1 MATGKAMDTDPLG
14 LSAQRMRQL
23 GYRMV
28 DFLVDQL
35 GDPGSLPALRRASR
49 DEMEARLHRPAPL
62 QPTSFEQIL
71 DQLAV
76 DVLPYMSRG
85 DHPGYFAFIPS
96 CTTWPSALGDL
107 VAVALNIYAGSWM
120 ESAGPSQVELTILDW
135 FRQWI
140 GYPESAAGVLVS
152 GGSAA
157 NMTALACAREARVGP
172 MNDRVV
178 AYVSDQA
185 HSSMARGGRVLGF
198 RPDQVRVLP
207 VDRRLRMRADAL
219 AAAIEADRRA
229 GYVPLFVSA
238 AAGSTNTG
246 AVDPLPEIAAICRR
260 EDVWLHV
267 DAAYGGFAALT
278 ERGKALLAG
287 IDRADSVTLDPHKW
301 LYQPFECGCLLVR
314 DGGLL
319 RSAFE
324 ITPDYLKDAEISQR
338 EINFSDLGIQLTRM
352 SRALKLWVSLHYF
365 GVDAYRQAIDRTLDL
380 AAMAQER
387 IEERDEFELMM
398 PATLSV
404 VCFRRR
410 FGGVQDEEELEWRNA
425 ELVRQLAESGTG
437 LISST
442 RLHGRYALR
451 LCVLNHT
458 SGPADVHRVLDWL
471 ETVPIAAAAGV
482 RLAGLG
488 RLDDVERRFGQ
499 RVSAAVADVDLRSV
513 PLFETLSDGQ
523 VAFVKSSSREVT
535 AGPGDP
541 IIQQW
546 APTRDFYVVLE
557 GSVDVTQDDRLLKS
571 LLPGQFFGE
580 MAAMDWG
587 ASFGYSRT
595 ASVVSTS
602 PSRLLVLPAD
612 CLQQLLRESPAVK
625 SIVSSQAW
633 QRSRN
638 E

>member
-1 MATGKAMDTDPLG
+1 
-14 LSAQRMRQL
+14 MRDL
-23 GYRMV
+23 GYQMV

-35 GDPGSLPALRRASR
+35 ADPGKGAALLRAGR
-49 DEMEARLHRPAPL
+49 DEMERRLDRPAPE
-62 QPTSFEQIL
+62 QPVPFEQIL
-71 DQLAV
+71 DELAT
-76 DVLPYMSRG
+76 DVLPFMSRG

-120 ESAGPSQVELTILDW
+120 ESAGPSQVELTVLDW

-140 GYPESAAGVLVS
+140 GYPEGAAGVLVS

-157 NMTALACAREARVGP
+157 NMTALACAREAKVGA

-219 AAAIEADRRA
+219 ASAIDADRRA
-229 GYVPLFVSA
+229 GYVPLFASA

-246 AVDPLPEIAAICRR
+246 AVDPLPDIAAICRR

-278 ERGKALLAG
+278 ERGRRLLAG
-287 IDRADSVTLDPHKW
+287 IEAADSVTLDPHKW

-314 DGGLL
+314 EGKRL
-319 RSAFE
+319 RAAFE
-324 ITPDYLKDAEISQR
+324 ITPDYLKDAEIYER
-338 EINFSDLGIQLTRM
+338 EVNFSDLGIQLTRM

-365 GVDAYRQAIDRTLDL
+365 GVGAYRHAVDRALDL
-380 AAMAQER
+380 ASMAQRR
-387 IEERDEFELMM
+387 IEGSDEFELLM

-410 FGGVQDEEELEWRNA
+410 FGGLDDEEELERRNA
-425 ELVRQLAESGTG
+425 ELVRQLADSGIG

-442 RLHGRYALR
+442 RLEGRYALR

-458 SGPADVHRVLDWL
+458 SGPRDVNRVLDWL
-471 ETVPIAAAAGV
+471 ETTGIEERPAE
-482 RLAGLG
+482 RRPGLE
-488 RLDDVERRFGQ
+488 RLDDIERRFGR
-499 RVSAAVADVDLRSV
+499 RVPVRDLDVRSV
-513 PLFETLSDGQ
+513 PLFETLSDEQ
-523 VAFVKSSSREVT
+523 VAFVESSSREVS
-535 AGPGDP
+535 AGPGEH
-541 IIQQW
+541 IIEQW
-546 APTRDFYVVLE
+546 EPTRDFYVVLE
-557 GSVDVTQDDRLLKS
+557 GSVDVLQDGRLLKS

-580 MAAMDWG
+580 VAAMDWG

-602 PSRLLVLPAD
+602 PTRLLALPAD
-612 CLQQLLRESPAVK
+612 CLQRLLRESSDVE
-625 SIVSSQAW
+625 SIVSGLA
-633 QRSRN
+633 RRRTRN
-638 E
+638 PES